1 MLTNPDNTD
10 IGAYE
15 TLKKRGFSP
24 DDIAGLAEYLDE
36 HRRKTMQPVLDEI
49 NAKFDL
55 FRSEMVSE
63 IAAVRSEMVSW
74 KQAWVFVAILIGVA
88 IVLPEALE
96 KIVKQIQLLSGT
108 AVTQD
113 VSS

>member
-15 TLKKRGFSP
+15 ILKKRGFTA

-36 HRRKTMQPVLDEI
+36 HRRRTMQPVLDQI
-49 NAKFDL
+49 SAQFDQV
-55 FRSEMVSE
+55 RSE

-88 IVLPEALE
+88 MILPEALE